1 MFKSQQEA
9 RGKMATRLAAEYK
22 EAEDNL
28 EERIE
33 RAQKEKEIAAEKRA
47 AAKEAKRK
55 RELDQ
60 ISKHLGIQL
69 QVKGE
74 AKLTYAF

>member
-1 MFKSQQEA
+1 
-9 RGKMATRLAAEYK
+9 MATRLAAEYK

-33 RAQKEKEIAAEKRA
+33 KARKEKEIAAEKRA
-47 AAKEAKRK
+47 HAKEAKRK
-55 RELDQ
+55 EELEQ

-69 QVKGE
+69 QVKGF
-74 AKLTYAF
+74 KTTLPTHF